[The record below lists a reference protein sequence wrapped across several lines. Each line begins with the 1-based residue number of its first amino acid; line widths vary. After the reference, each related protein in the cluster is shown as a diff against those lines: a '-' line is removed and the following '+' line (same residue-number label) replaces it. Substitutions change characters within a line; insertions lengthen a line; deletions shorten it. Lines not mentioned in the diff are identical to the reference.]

1 VALATYTQI
10 DASELAVFSPTVM
23 RLLRSGL
30 GFGGVIISDDLGD
43 AAAVASVPAG
53 QRAISFLNAGGDMIT
68 SQSLAPAE
76 TMAQAVLARASASA
90 SFRAE
95 VGRAVERILTA
106 KQAYGLLPC

>member
-1 VALATYTQI
+1 VL
-10 DASELAVFSPTVM
+10 

-30 GFGGVIISDDLGD
+30 GFGGVIMSDDLGE

-68 SQSLAPAE
+68 SQSLPPAE
-76 TMAQAVLARASASA
+76 AMAQAVLAQASASA

-95 VGRAVERILTA
+95 VGRAVVRILTA
-106 KQAYGLLPC
+106 KQAFGLLPC